1 MEMHCLKKSAKTSRE
16 SLTRSRKT
24 GLSGNEDMGKRK
36 EEVQKNTRELIQV
49 GPCMDN
55 SGKQQ
60 MREGEAMGLVEK
72 GVP

>member
-36 EEVQKNTRELIQV
+36 EEVQKNTRELI
-49 GPCMDN
+49 
-55 SGKQQ
+55 
-60 MREGEAMGLVEK
+60 
-72 GVP
+72 